1 MFRSCLAAALAAA
14 ILSAATTSLAQP
26 PDLSDPPEL
35 GAKGMDWVK
44 LSSGEWL
51 AGEIK
56 GMRDVEL
63 EFESDKLDLLTL
75 DWSDVAGL
83 SSTAVRTYRFDQ
95 LGVFTGTAAMQ
106 EGQVAVRTTDG
117 EVRRFPRESL
127 LLIIAGEGS
136 EWDYWSASASVGWVL
151 RSGNTDQQDF
161 NARAHVR
168 RQTPTLRS
176 DLNYTGNIGE
186 VEDVRSVDNHNLT
199 VNMDRLITK
208 GFFITLGS
216 VNWVRDPFQNIQS
229 RTTIGAGAG
238 YDIYRLP
245 TFEWGVGVNAGYQAT
260 RYVSVQGNGDDSD
273 DTFALIPSTRM
284 EWDVTSD
291 VELDAIYTAQIAM
304 PETQN
309 AFHHAETALSVDVW
323 GDILDVTLALIFD
336 RVETP
341 RTNEDGITP
350 ERNDFRT
357 SFGLGVSL

>member
-1 MFRSCLAAALAAA
+1 VFRCWIAATLTAAM
-14 ILSAATTSLAQP
+14 LSAATIARAQ
-26 PDLSDPPEL
+26 PDLSAPPEL

-44 LSSGEWL
+44 LTSGEWL

-63 EFESDKLDLLTL
+63 EFDSDKLELLKL

-106 EGQVAVRTTDG
+106 DSLVAVRTADG
-117 EVRRFPRESL
+117 EVRSFPRESL
-127 LLIIAGEGS
+127 LLIIEGKGS
-136 EWDYWSASASVGWVL
+136 EWDYWSAEASLGLVL

-161 NARAHVR
+161 NAHAHVR

-176 DLNYTGNIGE
+176 DFSL
-186 VEDVRSVDNHNLT
+186 
-199 VNMDRLITK
+199 DRLITK

-216 VNWVRDPFQNIQS
+216 VNWVRDPFANIDS
-229 RTTIGAGAG
+229 RTTIGAGVG

-245 TFEWGVGVNAGYQAT
+245 HFEWGVGVNAGYQAT
-260 RYVSVQGNGDDSD
+260 RYVSVLETEDDSD

-284 EWDVTSD
+284 EWDITSD
-291 VELDAIYTAQIAM
+291 VELDASYTAQIAM

-309 AFHHAETALSVDVW
+309 AFHHAETSLSVDVW
-323 GDILDVTLALIFD
+323 GDILDLNLALIFD
-336 RVETP
+336 RIETP
-341 RTNEDGITP
+341 RTNEDGVTP

>member
-1 MFRSCLAAALAAA
+1 MFRCRIAAALAAA
-14 ILSAATTSLAQP
+14 MLSAATIALAQP
-26 PDLSDPPEL
+26 DLSEPPEL
-35 GAKGMDWVK
+35 GATGMDWVK
-44 LSSGEWL
+44 LTSGEWL

-63 EFESDKLDLLTL
+63 QFDSDKLELIKL
-75 DWSDVAGL
+75 DWSDVAAL
-83 SSTAVRTYRFDQ
+83 RSTAVRTFRFDQ

-106 EGQVAVRTTDG
+106 EGQIAIRTADG
-117 EVRRFPRESL
+117 QVQRFPRESL
-127 LLIIAGEGS
+127 LLIIEGEGS
-136 EWDYWSASASVGWVL
+136 EWDYWSADASLGLVL
-151 RSGNTDQQDF
+151 RSGNSDQQDF
-161 NARAHVR
+161 NAHVHVR

-176 DLNYTGNIGE
+176 DFSYTGNIGE
-186 VEDVRSVDNHNLT
+186 VEDVRNVDNHN
-199 VNMDRLITK
+199 VNVNVDRLITK

-216 VNWVRDPFQNIQS
+216 VNWVRDPFQNIDS
-229 RTTIGAGAG
+229 RTTIGAGLG

-245 TFEWGVGVNAGYQAT
+245 DFEWGVGVNAGYQAT
-260 RYVSVQGNGDDSD
+260 RYVSVLPTEDDSD

-309 AFHHAETALSVDVW
+309 AFHHGETTLSVDVW
-323 GDILDVTLALIFD
+323 GDILDVNLALIFD

-341 RTNEDGITP
+341 RTNADGITP

>member
-1 MFRSCLAAALAAA
+1 MFRCCLTAALATAMLTA
-14 ILSAATTSLAQP
+14 VSLAQP
-26 PDLSDPPEL
+26 PDLAEPPEL

-44 LSSGEWL
+44 LTSGEWL

-63 EFESDKLDLLTL
+63 EFDSDKLNSITL

-83 SSTAVRTYRFDQ
+83 RSTAVRTYRFDQ

-106 EGQVAVRTTDG
+106 DGQIAVRTADG
-117 EVRRFPRESL
+117 EVRSFPRESL
-127 LLIIAGEGS
+127 LLIIEGKGS
-136 EWDYWSASASVGWVL
+136 EWDYWSAQASLGLVL
-151 RSGNTDQQDF
+151 RSGNSDQQDF
-161 NARAHVR
+161 NAHAHVR

-176 DLNYTGNIGE
+176 DFNYTGNFGE
-186 VEDVRSVDNHNLT
+186 VEDVRNVDNHN
-199 VNMDRLITK
+199 VNVNVDRLITK

-216 VNWVRDPFQNIQS
+216 INWVRDPFQNIDS
-229 RTTIGAGAG
+229 RTTIGAGVG

-245 TFEWGVGVNAGYQAT
+245 NFEWGIGVNAGYQAT
-260 RYVSVQGNGDDSD
+260 RYVSVLASEDDSD
-273 DTFALIPSTRM
+273 DTFALIPSTRV
-284 EWDVTSD
+284 EWDITSD
-291 VELDAIYTAQIAM
+291 VELDASYTAQIAM

-309 AFHHAETALSVDVW
+309 AFHHAETSLSVDVW
-323 GDILDVTLALIFD
+323 GDILDLNLALIFD
-336 RVETP
+336 RIETP